1 MKPGSWHKWGVTLS
15 DKLPNG
21 LRPDGTRAVA
31 APALAQ
37 LLSDSALS
45 RAALAACGFPL
56 ALADAT
62 AKGRPITY
70 VNSSFETF
78 FGYRGDEVL
87 GRPVITLLFPEA
99 DGAASMFNEAPVR
112 LQMRA
117 RRKDASTADVE
128 LSIGMVHG
136 VEGRLTHWVLAFADR
151 GEIARMHEELRVLR
165 AICAAP

>member
-1 MKPGSWHKWGVTLS
+1 VTLS

-21 LRPDGTRAVA
+21 QKQPA
-31 APALAQ
+31 APALAR

-62 AKGRPITY
+62 AKGRPLTY
-70 VNSSFETF
+70 VNPSFENF

-87 GRPVITLLFPEA
+87 GKPVITLLFPEA
-99 DGAASMFNEAPVR
+99 EGAADMFNDAPVR

-117 RRKDASTADVE
+117 RRKDGSTAEVE

-151 GEIARMHEELRVLR
+151 GEIARINEELRVLR
-165 AICAAP
+165 AICASP

>member
-1 MKPGSWHKWGVTLS
+1 MTLS

-21 LRPDGTRAVA
+21 QKQPA
-31 APALAQ
+31 APALAR

-56 ALADAT
+56 ALADST
-62 AKGRPITY
+62 AKGRPLTY
-70 VNSSFETF
+70 VNPSFENF

-87 GRPVITLLFPEA
+87 GKPVITLLFPEA
-99 DGAASMFNEAPVR
+99 DGAADMFNDAPVR

-117 RRKDASTADVE
+117 RRKDGSTAEVE

-151 GEIARMHEELRVLR
+151 GEIARINEELRVLR
-165 AICAAP
+165 AICASP